1 MLRLVYNLF
10 SRHCLNCRD
19 AARLISESCDR
30 PLRLSE
36 RMKLAVLRTLCPYT
50 ARYAEQVS
58 FLHRAIG
65 QCSERADEAGSAELA
80 ETAPE
85 AAPAMSEECRK
96 RIRERL
102 QALESGSAEA

>member
-1 MLRLVYNLF
+1 M
-10 SRHCLNCRD
+10 
-19 AARLISESCDR
+19 ISESCDR

-36 RMKLAVLRTLCPYT
+36 RMKLAVLRRLCPYT

-65 QCSERADEAGSAELA
+65 QCSELAPEAASADSV

-85 AAPAMSEECRK
+85 AAPVMPEQCRK

-102 QALESGSAEA
+102 HALESGTAEA